1 MLSLIKIEE
10 KEKIKKYLPKIL
22 IVLIMLLGI
31 FVRIFKI
38 EEYPNALNVDEASA
52 GYEAFSIM
60 NYGIDRNGKF
70 LPVFLVAWGSGQ
82 NALLTYLMIP
92 FIAIFGL
99 STFAI
104 RLPMAILGGISLV
117 VFYYLLKRMTNKK
130 VAIIGLIFLAICPW
144 HIMKSRWGLESN
156 LFPDLMLLS
165 IFLIIKG
172 LQDKRKIFQILG
184 YVVAGILAYSY
195 GTSYFFLP
203 LFFIPLLYL
212 LVKKKEITIRQAI
225 LNLAI
230 IGIVSLP
237 IILSVI
243 INTFNL
249 PEIKLPFMTIPRM
262 EVNRYEEITSI
273 FSSEFLQTSL
283 SNFKGSLEIIFKQV
297 DELNWNSIWPFGTIY
312 LFSTVFT
319 VIGII
324 TTIRNGKEI
333 KYGYFMGIW
342 FIVSILLTFVC
353 EPNINRLNIIFF
365 PIIFYTVI
373 GIEEVAKQGKMFTIV
388 IAIIYIISFAGFLNT
403 YFREDANTY
412 ATFEANLEEPIK
424 YLKTLDEK
432 NEKIYITN
440 TIKEPYIYVLFY
452 SEYNTNDFVNTVEYY
467 NLGDAFRQVKKFGN
481 YNFVEIN
488 ELENEN
494 VYLVK
499 NDQYENLKMNPQKYG
514 IQNLEDEFDI
524 KEFVGYTVLQGK
536 KDYR

>member
-1 MLSLIKIEE
+1 MRFIDN
-10 KEKIKKYLPKIL
+10 KEKLYKYAVYLIL
-22 IVLIMLLGI
+22 IIGILIRIVGI
-31 FVRIFKI
+31 TDM
-38 EEYPNALNVDEASA
+38 PNALNCDEASA
-52 GYEAFSIM
+52 GYEAFSLL
-60 NYGIDRNGKF
+60 NYGIDRNGNHN
-70 LPVFLVAWGSGQ
+70 PSFLVAWGSGQ
-82 NALLTYLMIP
+82 NALLTYLIIP
-92 FIAIFGL
+92 LIKIFGL
-99 STFAI
+99 KTIAI
-104 RLPMAILGGISLV
+104 RLPMAILGCVSLV
-117 VFYYLLKRMTNKK
+117 ILYLLLRKISNKK
-130 VAIIGLIFLAICPW
+130 LSIIGLAFFAICPW

-283 SNFKGSLEIIFKQV
+283 NNFKGSLEIIFKQV

-324 TTIRNGKEI
+324 TAIRNRKEI

-388 IAIIYIISFAGFLNT
+388 IAIIYMISFAGFLNA
-403 YFREDANTY
+403 YFRENANTY

-432 NEKIYITN
+432 NEKKYITN

-467 NLGDAFRQVKKFGN
+467 NPGEAFRQVKKFGN

-494 VYLVK
+494 VYLLK
-499 NDQYENLKMNPQKYG
+499 NDQYENIKMNPQKYG

-524 KEFVGYTVLQGK
+524 KEFAEYTVLQGK
-536 KDYR
+536 EDYE

>member
-1 MLSLIKIEE
+1 M
-10 KEKIKKYLPKIL
+10 PKIL
-22 IVLIMLLGI
+22 IVLIILLGI
-31 FVRIFKI
+31 FVRTFKI

-283 SNFKGSLEIIFKQV
+283 NNFKGSLEIIFKQV

-324 TTIRNGKEI
+324 TAIRNRKEI

-388 IAIIYIISFAGFLNT
+388 IAIIYMISFAGFLNA
-403 YFREDANTY
+403 YFRENANTY

-424 YLKTLDEK
+424 YLKTLDEN

-452 SEYNTNDFVNTVEYY
+452 SEYNTNDFVSTVEYY
-467 NLGDAFRQVKKFGN
+467 NPGEAFRQVKKFGN

-499 NDQYENLKMNPQKYG
+499 NDQYESIKTNPQKYG

-524 KEFVGYTVLQGK
+524 KEFAEYTVLQGK
-536 KDYR
+536 EDYE